1 MDPKDPI
8 VFVKGFLQKL
18 ALNFGPQISSL
29 YVQFSAW
36 LVRVDSFA
44 TSQASF
50 TGIEQLNHERA

>member
-8 VFVKGFLQKL
+8 VFIKGFLQKL
-18 ALNFGPQISSL
+18 ALNFGPQISNL

-50 TGIEQLNHERA
+50 TGIE